1 MVAPTQVQA
10 GWEVGPGWII
20 GPASAPP
27 TVPVLDI
34 TAHNF
39 PLNNPNGSITFNIT
53 SDGGS
58 TVLETGVIFGL
69 TGQTIYAT
77 SVDTCT
83 GSSSTAERTA
93 IRDGGCPGPYTTGLT
108 GSQTISFNAVEFV
121 YNGDTIDVLAYAVN
135 STGVAYSPTVLTW
148 TPGICLAQGTLIT
161 MADGTTKAI
170 EDIVMSDTLQ
180 VWDFDLGQS
189 AVAKPLWIKQA
200 ETTTQYNLLTFS
212 DGSTLRTIEQHR
224 IFNKQAGAFTYPM
237 TEATPIG
244 TITVNVHGEEIVLV
258 DKCVMIDTVNYYN
271 VITEHHLNLY
281 ADSILTSMRYN
292 NAYAIA
298 DMKFVK
304 DGRTLRSAEEFRQAG
319 IADRWITGLRLLEQ
333 TVPVA
338 DIKRYCNRLEYKEV
352 NAVITVEL
360 QHNTNK
366 VGI

>member
-1 MVAPTQVQA
+1 MVAPTTIGA
-10 GWEVGPGWII
+10 GWTVGPGWTI

-39 PLNNPNGSITFNIT
+39 PLNDPAGSITFNIT

-69 TGQTIYAT
+69 PGQTTYAI

-108 GSQTISFNAVEFV
+108 GSQTINFSANEFISES
-121 YNGDTIDVLAYAVN
+121 IDVLAYAVN
-135 STGVAYSPTVLTW
+135 SVGVAYSPTVLTW
-148 TPGICLAQGTLIT
+148 TPGICLAEGTLIT
-161 MADGTTKAI
+161 LANGTAKAI
-170 EDIVMSDTLQ
+170 EDIIMSDTLR
-180 VWDFDLGQS
+180 VWDFDLGVS
-189 AVAKPLWIKQA
+189 AVAKPLWIKKQ

-212 DGSTLRTIEQHR
+212 DGSTLKTIEQHR

-237 TEATPIG
+237 TDATPIG

-271 VITEHHLNLY
+271 VITKHHLNLY

-304 DGRTLRSAEEFRQAG
+304 DGRALRSAEEFRQAG
-319 IADRWITGLRLLEQ
+319 IADRWITGLRLSEQ
-333 TVPVA
+333 IIPIA
-338 DIKRYCNRLEYKEV
+338 DIKRYCNRLEYKEA
-352 NAVITVEL
+352 NTAISIQL

-366 VGI
+366 VGA